1 MKMREEYDISI
12 LKYPVINL
20 DTILKNCKGG
30 DFD

>member
-12 LKYPVINL
+12 LKYPGIRYNIKKL
-20 DTILKNCKGG
+20 QRG